1 VNGRCGVRWYE
12 INAANRAVLQLG
24 TIADPV
30 WHYFFGSIAID
41 ATGAIAVGFSG
52 SHAGAYA
59 SAFVTA
65 RRPADPAGQMAAP
78 VLMQAGLSPWEIVDG
93 YGRNR
98 WGDYSTVAIDGTDG
112 VGLWTIQ
119 EFAGP
124 GGDNWQTWISRVAFE
139 VLPYGSGTAGT
150 RGTPTLTARTRPV
163 IGTQVELLLSLSAPG
178 FFSPGALI
186 LGLNSASTPT
196 FGGTLLVQP
205 DILHPVSIGIFGTQV
220 NLPIPNTPAAIGA
233 SVFCQSVQV
242 DAGAPQGFA
251 FTAGLEIVPVPR

>member
-1 VNGRCGVRWYE
+1 
-12 INAANRAVLQLG
+12 
-24 TIADPV
+24 
-30 WHYFFGSIAID
+30 
-41 ATGAIAVGFSG
+41 
-52 SHAGAYA
+52 
-59 SAFVTA
+59 
-65 RRPADPAGQMAAP
+65 
-78 VLMQAGLSPWEIVDG
+78 MQAGLSPWEIVDG

-119 EFAGP
+119 EYAGP

-139 VLPYGSGTAGT
+139 VLPYGMGLAGT
-150 RGTPTLTARTRPV
+150 RGVPTLTARNRPV
-163 IGTQVELLLSLSAPG
+163 IGTSVELLLSLSAPG
-178 FFSPGALI
+178 FFAPGVLL
-186 LGLNSASTPT
+186 LGLSSASTPT

-220 NLPIPNTPAAIGA
+220 NLPIPNTPAAVGA